1 MQGMRQPGSHL
12 VRRREPSRTG
22 ENPSLACGAIASSRS
37 TNNAPG
43 AGSERGPALTPRA
56 LERNGMRWNR
66 VRFHLIPSRALEI
79 VVPQGM
85 MGSADSSRTHHAL
98 DLDPAAE
105 LDRAVGG
112 EA

>member
-66 VRFHLIPSRALEI
+66 VRFHLIPFART
-79 VVPQGM
+79 GDR
-85 MGSADSSRTHHAL
+85 GSTGHD
-98 DLDPAAE
+98 
-105 LDRAVGG
+105 GFG
-112 EA
+112 